1 MSNVPDPSSTPLRSP
16 SPPASGGEGARHV
29 FFLLPDLDH
38 AGAAKQVSLLAPGL
52 VRAGWSATVFSLAG
66 DGPFS
71 PGLRAAGVG
80 VLSSTARHAFK
91 WLGLRWLI
99 PSPGRGPVHAF
110 GLPILRRVWLGT
122 VGRPRPKVVV
132 SLTGRE
138 RLTRLDRHI
147 LFTSR
152 VLVPH
157 VAAAD
162 ALMRQ
167 GLSAAQIAIVPPA
180 VGDAAPLPDRS
191 AFCHGLGIPPDAPLV
206 ASAGRMDR
214 RKALLG
220 SLCAFEFV
228 RYTDPAVRLL
238 LIGDG
243 PGRAAM
249 EETARGVAPEGSRAV
264 FLGARP
270 DAAAILGLADAV
282 VVSHPAGG
290 ANVTLE
296 AMAAGRPVVAVRTP
310 DLAPLIRDGETG
322 VLAEPGYAP
331 GIAGALRKLLL
342 DPARRQRLGGAARQF
357 VRDHH
362 SVGTLVRTLET
373 VYQE

>member
-1 MSNVPDPSSTPLRSP
+1 
-16 SPPASGGEGARHV
+16 
-29 FFLLPDLDH
+29 
-38 AGAAKQVSLLAPGL
+38 
-52 VRAGWSATVFSLAG
+52 
-66 DGPFS
+66 
-71 PGLRAAGVG
+71 
-80 VLSSTARHAFK
+80 
-91 WLGLRWLI
+91 
-99 PSPGRGPVHAF
+99 
-110 GLPILRRVWLGT
+110 
-122 VGRPRPKVVV
+122 
-132 SLTGRE
+132 
-138 RLTRLDRHI
+138 
-147 LFTSR
+147 
-152 VLVPH
+152 
-157 VAAAD
+157 
-162 ALMRQ
+162 
-167 GLSAAQIAIVPPA
+167 
-180 VGDAAPLPDRS
+180 
-191 AFCHGLGIPPDAPLV
+191 
-206 ASAGRMDR
+206 MDR

-362 SVGTLVRTLET
+362 SVGTVVRTLET